1 MRFISVLIN
10 LSTTV
15 RKVSSAAIS
24 SVYFHID
31 QGISFC
37 RLCLVGEQRS
47 WFLWKRRLVF
57 AVRGGFIPLT
67 YITGVFLPAS

>member
-15 RKVSSAAIS
+15 RKVSSVAVS

-31 QGISFC
+31 QGISLC

-47 WFLWKRRLVF
+47 WFVGKRQLVF
-57 AVRGGFIPLT
+57 AVHADFIPLT
-67 YITGVFLPAS
+67 